1 MVARATLNPLLSA
14 PITATLARFALPN
27 MLAMLA
33 SAMSTMAETA
43 YVGSLGVHAL
53 AGMALV
59 FPMVMLQT
67 MLANGAMGGGVS
79 SSISRALGA
88 GQPDRANAL
97 AVHAMWI
104 GLVAGVLATLG
115 MLVFGP
121 AIYTLLGGQGETLT
135 QALAYS
141 NVAFLSSVGMWLTST
156 FASVIRG
163 SGNMKVPSI
172 TFLSVAVAQ
181 VLIGGALGLGWWGLP
196 RGGMAGVAMGQ
207 VLAFAASALFL
218 FFYLRSGR
226 LRVRLDVRQTPLQSE
241 PLRDILRVGALA
253 CLSPLQTVLTI
264 LILTRL
270 VSHFGTN
277 ALAGYGIGTR
287 LEFLLVPLAFAIGV
301 ASSPMVGMAVGAG
314 MVTRAR
320 RVAWTAATMG
330 LVLLTVLGGVV
341 TLVPELWSRL
351 FTQDAEVISSASLYF
366 LWAGPCYGL
375 FGMGLVLYFSSM
387 GAGKVGGPVLAGT
400 VRLVLVAVGGWLL
413 TQAHA
418 PVWTIYALVALG
430 MVVYGLAT
438 AAAIWFTSWGTDR

>member
-1 MVARATLNPLLSA
+1 
-14 PITATLARFALPN
+14 
-27 MLAMLA
+27 
-33 SAMSTMAETA
+33 
-43 YVGSLGVHAL
+43 
-53 AGMALV
+53 
-59 FPMVMLQT
+59 
-67 MLANGAMGGGVS
+67 
-79 SSISRALGA
+79 
-88 GQPDRANAL
+88 
-97 AVHAMWI
+97 
-104 GLVAGVLATLG
+104 
-115 MLVFGP
+115 
-121 AIYTLLGGQGETLT
+121 
-135 QALAYS
+135 
-141 NVAFLSSVGMWLTST
+141 
-156 FASVIRG
+156 
-163 SGNMKVPSI
+163 
-172 TFLSVAVAQ
+172 
-181 VLIGGALGLGWWGLP
+181 
-196 RGGMAGVAMGQ
+196 MAGVAMGQ